1 VNTRLRLLLGASL
14 AALALCAASAA
25 SATPFHP
32 ALANVPFAQ
41 ISDSAAK
48 AAQQSP
54 VCPNGLVCYTPSFLK
69 QAYDFPT
76 GRAITG
82 AGQTILIVEAYGSP
96 TIERDLAQ
104 FDAENG
110 LPGPSSFTII
120 EQQTPTN
127 GHGSGDLLTW
137 AIETSLDVEYAHAMA
152 PGADIVLAVA
162 DSDDSPDLSQMV
174 QEALAQY
181 PRAIVSQSFGQDE
194 AGGCNDPDA
203 MAAMQA
209 AYTTHVLRGGTVIAS
224 SGDFGASNLTGL
236 ANECPDISVMA
247 SFPASSPAVLAVG
260 GTMGN
265 PAPGGLW
272 NNGHYG
278 SEQAWNEL
286 VPRLALGAGATG
298 GAPSVIF
305 DAPDWQPTLPGQPAT
320 RLEPDVSYN
329 AAFNGGVVVVLLG
342 GMHGVVGGTSAAA
355 PQWAAIIALANELRG
370 KRGGPPLG
378 IATPYLY
385 ALAADGKTYA
395 QDFHDIT
402 TGTNALFGGAFGF
415 PGFAA
420 RPGYDLPTG
429 LGTPVVSR
437 LVKDLAGHEL
447 LQPRLDGVAGRGT
460 SHGRSHRFV
469 P

>member
-1 VNTRLRLLLGASL
+1 VHRRLRLLLGVSA

-48 AAQQSP
+48 SAQQSP

-76 GRAITG
+76 GRSAPTG
-82 AGQTILIVEAYGSP
+82 AGQTILIVEAYGSS
-96 TIERDLAQ
+96 TIRQDLAQ

-110 LPGPSSFTII
+110 LPDPPSFTIV

-127 GHGSGDLLTW
+127 GQGSGDLLTW

-174 QEALAQY
+174 QEALARY
-181 PRAIVSQSFGQDE
+181 PGAVVSQSFGQDE

-203 MAAMQA
+203 TAAMQG
-209 AYTTHVLRGGTVIAS
+209 AYLNQVLHGGTVIAS
-224 SGDFGASNLTGL
+224 SGDYGASNLTGL
-236 ANECPDISVMA
+236 ADECPDVSVMA
-247 SFPASSPAVLAVG
+247 GFPASSPFVLAVG
-260 GTMGN
+260 GTMGD

-272 NNGHYG
+272 SHGHYG
-278 SEQAWNEL
+278 GEQAWNESL
-286 VPRLALGAGATG
+286 PTIFPGAGATG
-298 GAPSVIF
+298 GAPSVVF
-305 DAPDWQPTLPGQPAT
+305 DAPLWQLGLTGRST
-320 RLEPDVSYN
+320 RAEPDVAYN
-329 AAFNGGVVVVLLG
+329 AAFDGGVVVVLG
-342 GMHGVVGGTSAAA
+342 TKHGVVGGTSAAA
-355 PQWAAIIALANELRG
+355 PQWAAIVALANELRG
-370 KRGGPPLG
+370 KRAALPLG
-378 IATPYLY
+378 IATPHLY
-385 ALAADGKTYA
+385 ALARDKNAYK

-402 TGTNALFGGAFGF
+402 MGMNALFGGAFGF
-415 PGFAA
+415 PGFTAGS
-420 RPGYDLPTG
+420 GYDLPTG

-437 LVKDLAGHEL
+437 LLKDLAGRDV
-447 LQPRLDGVAGRGT
+447 LQLRLDALAGSGK
-460 SHGRSHRFV
+460 SHGRGKHRFV